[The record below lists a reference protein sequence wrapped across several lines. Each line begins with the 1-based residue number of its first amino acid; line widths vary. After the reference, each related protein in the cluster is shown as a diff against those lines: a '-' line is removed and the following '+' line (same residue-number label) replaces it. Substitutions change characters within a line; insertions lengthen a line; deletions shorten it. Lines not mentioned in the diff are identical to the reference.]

1 MIWFFIF
8 ENGYDNT
15 ASATLLISCRY
26 NYKPHLEIISHT
38 ALSTLLQ
45 RVNVLIIDFIEKR
58 GRRVG
63 AESGINIMKWE
74 SIICLFMCGPKM
86 KDEFEGKSLLQ

>member
-1 MIWFFIF
+1 MRN
-8 ENGYDNT
+8 EYVKT
-15 ASATLLISCRY
+15 ASPTLLILCRY
-26 NYKPHLEIISHT
+26 KYKPHLEIISHT

-63 AESGINIMKWE
+63 AESGINIMK
-74 SIICLFMCGPKM
+74 
-86 KDEFEGKSLLQ
+86 

>member
-1 MIWFFIF
+1 MSVF
-8 ENGYDNT
+8 DDT
-15 ASATLLISCRY
+15 ASLKTMILCR
-26 NYKPHLEIISHT
+26 NNFRPLLEIISHS

-63 AESGINIMKWE
+63 AESGINIMK
-74 SIICLFMCGPKM
+74 
-86 KDEFEGKSLLQ
+86 

>member
-1 MIWFFIF
+1 MSICDDTTSLKI
-8 ENGYDNT
+8 
-15 ASATLLISCRY
+15 LKLCR
-26 NYKPHLEIISHT
+26 NNFRPLEIISHS

-63 AESGINIMKWE
+63 AESGINIMK
-74 SIICLFMCGPKM
+74 
-86 KDEFEGKSLLQ
+86 